1 MLTLQQ
7 TPALVH
13 SSWKYF
19 RGYSRCSTR
28 AIARE
33 TRDNEVSQTYSLTF
47 GEYLMSTSNTGNENA
62 RTKPPTH
69 ATQGACPKKL
79 SAPLLI
85 LAAFIGIGIGVA
97 IGYFAFHPAQNKNL
111 DSIDPQTVI
120 ATYEANGTEINVTPA
135 EVLQSQFGSNQS
147 NIQGTPSADMVL
159 DYVRNQILL
168 NEAEK
173 RGLSVADQ
181 EIDDY
186 ATTYL
191 GTSDC
196 AQIGERYGIT
206 EDQAKLVIKQNALL
220 QKLYEEIVSVDS
232 SVEVPTPPEAPSDG
246 DYTSAKQEYADY
258 IVELVGDEWSTS
270 SNGWARTDGPY
281 YEAMSGQ
288 DFDQQGATYDQAMLA
303 YSVAYQQ
310 YTEGSASGNEAWYT
324 FINKLYKGTSIE
336 IFGLYV

>member
-1 MLTLQQ
+1 
-7 TPALVH
+7 
-13 SSWKYF
+13 
-19 RGYSRCSTR
+19 
-28 AIARE
+28 
-33 TRDNEVSQTYSLTF
+33 
-47 GEYLMSTSNTGNENA
+47 MSTSNTSNENTC
-62 RTKPPTH
+62 TKPPTH
-69 ATQGACPKKL
+69 ATQGTCPQKK

-85 LAAFIGIGIGVA
+85 LATFIGIGIGVA

-111 DSIDPQTVI
+111 GSIDPQTVI
-120 ATYEANGTEINVTPA
+120 ATYEANGTTKNVTPV
-135 EVLQSQFGSNQS
+135 EVLQSQFGSDQS

-168 NEAEK
+168 EEAEE
-173 RGLSVADQ
+173 RGLSVSDQ

-186 ATTYL
+186 AVAYL
-191 GTSDC
+191 ETNDY

-232 SVEVPTPPEAPSDG
+232 NAEVPEPPEAPSDG
-246 DYTSAKQEYADY
+246 DYTSTKQEYADY
-258 IVELVGDEWSTS
+258 IVDLVGDEWSSS
-270 SNGWARTDGPY
+270 SNSWARTDGPY
-281 YEAMSGQ
+281 YEAMSSQ

-310 YTEGSASGNEAWYT
+310 YTEASASGNEGWYS
-324 FINKLYKGTSIE
+324 FINELYKGTSIE